1 MIRKATLNDAETIA
15 KVHVESCQETYS
27 DLVPAE
33 VLAWMTNYESRLKMW
48 NRSLTGENF
57 SSFVA
62 LDEAGKIVGFV
73 SGGKANTESP
83 KGYDAE
89 VYTLYMLRC
98 QHGKG
103 LGRKLMA
110 AVASNLHQKG
120 FKALCL
126 WVLPSNPSRLFYEHL
141 GGKRLLEKSF
151 EMAGAT
157 LSEQAYGWPDIRS
170 LMLEEGNNDINHN
183 SET

>member
-1 MIRKATLNDAETIA
+1 MIRKATPNDAEAIA
-15 KVHVESCQETYS
+15 RVHVDSCRETYS

-33 VLAWMTNYESRLKMW
+33 VLAWMTDYESRLKMW
-48 NRSLTGENF
+48 NHVLAGENF
-57 SSFVA
+57 SSLVA
-62 LDEAGKIVGFV
+62 LDEAEKIVGFV
-73 SGGKANTESP
+73 NGGKANTESP
-83 KGYDAE
+83 EGYDAE

-110 AVASNLHQKG
+110 AVASNLHEKG

-126 WVLPSNPSRLFYEHL
+126 WVLPSNPSRLFYEQL
-141 GGKRLLEKSF
+141 GGKVLLDKSF

-157 LSEQAYGWPDIRS
+157 LSERAYGWPDIRS
-170 LMLEEGNNDINHN
+170 LMLEEGNRDINRN